1 MVREVSALRVFRMS
15 LNLSNQTEGYSDNR
29 DVHGC
34 DPNVK
39 SFHYS
44 LRNQAMKAA
53 PGKRYHFLITNV
65 RTYHRLQSF

>member
-53 PGKRYHFLITNV
+53 PGKLFNKST
-65 RTYHRLQSF
+65 SS